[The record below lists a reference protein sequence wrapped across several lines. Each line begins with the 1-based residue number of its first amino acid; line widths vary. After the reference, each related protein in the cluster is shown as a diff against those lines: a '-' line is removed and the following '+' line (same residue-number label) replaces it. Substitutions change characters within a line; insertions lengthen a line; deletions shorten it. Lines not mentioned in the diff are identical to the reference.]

1 MCALRVT
8 HCSWGELHNPTRFVL
23 TNNMSYRNDSDSVE
37 LGECTRNP
45 GYKDADGDGPA
56 ARDNISV
63 SDSEEKRDSIGVKRL
78 SDARDEYTQI
88 KPYAGMPKEV
98 LVLYSSKARYRVP
111 REILFWLTV
120 CCTLVMVAVTIAVI
134 ALSPKCLSWWQ
145 ASPVY
150 QIYPRSFKDSDGDG
164 VGDLKGKTPK
174 ALLQAPNPDY
184 SKIFIK
190 TGVFMDDTNDAPLP
204 TVEGTCCYTFESLR
218 AFPYFNVHFKLL
230 YF

>member
-1 MCALRVT
+1 
-8 HCSWGELHNPTRFVL
+8 
-23 TNNMSYRNDSDSVE
+23 MSYRKDSDSVE

-120 CCTLVMVAVTIAVI
+120 CCTLALVAVTIAVI

-164 VGDLKGKTPK
+164 VGDLKGKTPA
-174 ALLQAPNPDY
+174 ALLQVLITTVRRFSLKQVFLYTTPMTLRFPQWKANTVTLLSHLEHLHIILCISNYCTFNTFRPYYKYFPIY
-184 SKIFIK
+184 S
-190 TGVFMDDTNDAPLP
+190 
-204 TVEGTCCYTFESLR
+204 YR
-218 AFPYFNVHFKLL
+218 L
-230 YF
+230 YL